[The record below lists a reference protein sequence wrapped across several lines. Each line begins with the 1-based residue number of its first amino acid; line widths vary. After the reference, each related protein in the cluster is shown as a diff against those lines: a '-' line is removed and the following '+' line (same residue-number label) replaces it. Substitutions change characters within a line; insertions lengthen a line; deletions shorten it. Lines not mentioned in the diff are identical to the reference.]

1 VAPTIPVAIPA
12 TAATATAAAVL
23 PSTPT
28 ATPAAALFG
37 PVAAF
42 AVNRTVPPGFKRHR
56 CRLATTGT
64 NHGGASAHARAGA
77 STRAVT
83 AAFMLRM
90 GRSVAT
96 AAATGTLLS
105 LAAWL
110 ATSG

>member
-1 VAPTIPVAIPA
+1 VAPAIPVAIPA

-42 AVNRTVPPGFKRHR
+42 AVNGTVPTGFKWHR

-64 NHGGASAHARAGA
+64 NHGCACAHAGAGA
-77 STRAVT
+77 PTRAVT
-83 AAFMLRM
+83 AAFM
-90 GRSVAT
+90 
-96 AAATGTLLS
+96 
-105 LAAWL
+105 
-110 ATSG
+110 